1 MTSLPT
7 GWQIVPLEF
16 LVQEA
21 QSGFASGKRD
31 ANGTVQVRMNNV
43 TTEGSWDWSK
53 VLRVPAS
60 EKQCSKYRLEAGDV
74 LVNTTNSPNLVGKAV
89 YFSGS
94 HETLV
99 FSNHF
104 VRLRLKHDRID
115 PNYLRRWLNL
125 LWNRR
130 VFEGLCTQWVNQA
143 SVRKEDL
150 LAVHVPLPSLEEQRR
165 IAAILD
171 KADAVR
177 RKRQQAIALT
187 EELLR
192 SAFLEMFGDPG
203 KNAHQWTIGCIADI
217 AEIVTDGTH
226 QTPTRSDN
234 GVMLLSARNIKNGYI
249 DISGDVDFVPQDE
262 YERLRKSYDP
272 KQQDVLI
279 SCSGS
284 VGRVT
289 VVRDF
294 GAFSM
299 VRSVAVVRPKL
310 KFINSEFLESL
321 LHSAYL
327 RAAMVKG
334 SKQSSQANLFQGAIK
349 ELPVILPP
357 LSLQERWQTF
367 KLRVRETAKLYSKM
381 QCSQT
386 ELFNSLLQRAFRG
399 QL

>member
-1 MTSLPT
+1 MSQSVPSKPLGKICKEIYRYPTYYGITYVEEGIPEVRGELILDNGEIEADQTQWRFIDKVTAAKFPRTALEVNDLVMSVRGTIGKIGLIPTSLHGANITANLIRISPYRE
-7 GWQIVPLEF
+7 VVEPRF
-16 LVQEA
+16 LWH
-21 QSGFASGKRD
+21 FMRTKRFQMD
-31 ANGTVQVRMNNV
+31 LNHVSPS
-43 TTEGSWDWSK
+43 TTIKTIRAPD
-53 VLRVPAS
+53 L
-60 EKQCSKYRLEAGDV
+60 
-74 LVNTTNSPNLVGKAV
+74 KA
-89 YFSGS
+89 
-94 HETLV
+94 
-99 FSNHF
+99 
-104 VRLRLKHDRID
+104 I
-115 PNYLRRWLNL
+115 PI
-125 LWNRR
+125 
-130 VFEGLCTQWVNQA
+130 
-143 SVRKEDL
+143 
-150 LAVHVPLPSLEEQRR
+150 PLPPLEEQRR

-177 RKRQQAIALT
+177 RKRQEAIALT

-203 KNAHQWTIGCIADI
+203 KNPHQWTTACIGDI

-226 QTPTRSDN
+226 QTPTRSES

-249 DISGDVDFVPQDE
+249 DISEDVDFVPQVE

-272 KQQDVLI
+272 KRQDVLI

-294 GAFSM
+294 GPFSM

-327 RAAMVKG
+327 RASMVKG

-349 ELPVILPP
+349 ELPTILPP
-357 LSLQERWQTF
+357 LCLQEQWQTF
-367 KLRVRETAKLYSKM
+367 KLRVRETAKRYSQM
-381 QCSQT
+381 QDSQT

-399 QL
+399 EL